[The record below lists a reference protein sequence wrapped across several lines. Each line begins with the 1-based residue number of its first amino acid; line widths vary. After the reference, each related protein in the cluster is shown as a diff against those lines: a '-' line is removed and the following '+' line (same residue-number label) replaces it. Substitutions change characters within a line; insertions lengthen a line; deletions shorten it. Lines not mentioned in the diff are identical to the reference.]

1 MAAPE
6 LAYGQAVVRQEVI
19 SVCDPQQPVSV
30 GAALVTLERALDA
43 LNAADVASVPA
54 SEQAQ
59 ALRVLERAE
68 AKHTVARAR
77 VLAAFTAQDGYEDDG
92 QGSARMWLRW
102 QTRVTKAAAAGVV
115 GWMRRLAVHP
125 VIAQALTEGQI
136 SASWAR
142 AVCGWSDRLPADVR
156 GDADQILVEAA
167 AGGAELADLAGLAQQ
182 IYERARAGAPDGDD
196 DDGFDDRRLLLDL
209 TFGGAGRLAGDL
221 TPGCAAAVNAVLEA
235 LGKPA
240 GPEDLRT
247 VIQRRH
253 DALEEACRRLLAA
266 KMVPGRA
273 GQPTQALVHITLAQL
288 RNLPGASEA
297 EAAWRAAAARG
308 HGWLS
313 GPDADAAGC
322 DATVAPVVTGHVDP
336 AALDRLTE
344 AFLALHGHGGGPAG
358 QQGGGPGGKEGGPGG
373 REGRACGCRC
383 GGCTCPARTPLS
395 PETVARLR
403 GSLLAMAADVL
414 SGPGGLASW
423 LRQSQLAGLGA
434 STSLPLD
441 MPLPLDAGEA
451 APVIPAHLR
460 RAATTRHPHCAFPGC
475 DQPSSV
481 CQIHHPI
488 PRSEGGPTALR
499 NLVPLCAFHHLIV
512 IHRRGWTLRLHP
524 DGTTTAISPDGRRT
538 YHSHGPPVPGH
549 GPPGRHDDPLAQ
561 AA

>member
-1 MAAPE
+1 MGIIELVFEVLAWNGSPEVAA
-6 LAYGQAVVRQEVI
+6 LGWVAHSQEVI

-54 SEQAQ
+54 VVQAQ
-59 ALRVLERAE
+59 ALRALERAE
-68 AKHTVARAR
+68 AKHTAARAR

-102 QTRVTKAAAAGVV
+102 QTQVTKAAAVSAV
-115 GWMRRLAVHP
+115 GWMRRLTAHP
-125 VIAQALTEGQI
+125 VVAAALTEGQI

-142 AVCGWSDRLPADVR
+142 AVCGWSDRLPHEMR
-156 GDADQILVEAA
+156 EDADQILAAAA

-182 IYERARAGAPDGDD
+182 MYERSRMGRPDDD

-209 TFGGAGRLAGDL
+209 TYAGAGRLTGDL
-221 TPGCAAAVNAVLEA
+221 TPGCSAALSAVLEA

-247 VIQRRH
+247 VTQRRH
-253 DALEEACRRLLAA
+253 DALEEACRRLIAA
-266 KMVPGRA
+266 QMVPGRA

-297 EAAWRAAAARG
+297 EAAWRAAAAARG

-313 GPDADAAGC
+313 GPDAGAAAC
-322 DATVAPVVTGHVDP
+322 DATVAPVVAGHVDV

-344 AFLALHGHGGGPAG
+344 VFLAAHGQDGG
-358 QQGGGPGGKEGGPGG
+358 QD
-373 REGRACGCRC
+373 GRACGCRC
-383 GGCTCPARTPLS
+383 GGCTCPARMPLS
-395 PETVARLR
+395 PETLARLR
-403 GSLLAMAADVL
+403 GSLLTLAADVL
-414 SGPGGLASW
+414 SGPGGLAAW
-423 LRQSQLAGLGA
+423 LRQSQLTGPAAGPG
-434 STSLPLD
+434 LPLD
-441 MPLPLDAGEA
+441 VPLPLDVGEA
-451 APVIPAHLR
+451 EPAIPAHLR
-460 RAATTRHPHCAFPGC
+460 RAAATRHPHCAFPGC

-481 CQIHHPI
+481 CQIHHLI
-488 PRSEGGPTALR
+488 PRSQGGPTALP

-512 IHRRGWTLRLHP
+512 IHRWGWTMRLKP
-524 DGTTTAISPDGRRT
+524 DGTTTAISPDGQRT
-538 YHSHGPPVPGH
+538 YHSHGPP
-549 GPPGRHDDPLAQ
+549 AQ